1 VILLAENPNFAI
13 YRHSALTMKLTD
25 SSPIPVY
32 DRHKLVRNLQLF
44 DKKEVILRNEFKDIL
59 PKAKINS

>member
-1 VILLAENPNFAI
+1 
-13 YRHSALTMKLTD
+13 MKLTD